1 MSVDDWLILRI
12 REKAGEAGTGG
23 RWGEGP
29 EMGMERWETAQ
40 EKVTQ
45 RRSQIE
51 GLYREKLQ
59 VCCFSR
65 LAKKGLCLVV
75 TGENFFPVIRE

>member
-1 MSVDDWLILRI
+1 MERS
-12 REKAGEAGTGG
+12 G
-23 RWGEGP
+23 GEGP
-29 EMGMERWETAQ
+29 EMGMERWGTAQ

-59 VCCFSR
+59 ICCFSR
-65 LAKKGLCLVV
+65 LAKKVCVWLSL
-75 TGENFFPVIRE
+75 GENFFPVIGERGSCWTSFPE